1 MKITKFFFRILII
14 VFFVFAVVVVNYQF
28 YRMTDEEGGSHVLT
42 TYMYFLLDVVCLLII
57 AIGSYRKYHGVHLV
71 CLFWVPLV
79 SFFLFFNHNQ
89 VSNIIRVI
97 LWPLLF
103 EATYLC
109 CRNFSSRSLQLK
121 KVYFILAFV
130 GGYYFLMTRIGFEH
144 QSNTIY
150 LVFLTLPWLLFESKK
165 TLQLVILFLFT
176 FFAMLSLKRSMLLST
191 VLIWTFYFLFTMNKR
206 RNRIY
211 TIILS
216 LVLLAGVYVLY
227 DKVDESLGGLLT
239 ERVNRE
245 ETDSG
250 RDRLAIW
257 NLTMN
262 MIQNSP
268 PEKILIGHGHFAV
281 RNDSYLAIS
290 AHNDFLEVFYD
301 YGIIIFILYLCLWG
315 HVIRRSAFLYKI
327 RSPYFLPYASSLAIF
342 IIMSLVSHLILY
354 VTYFNYLVM
363 FWAMME
369 ALVENNNVIIHKD
382 QLS

>member
-1 MKITKFFFRILII
+1 MKIPNFLFRILII

-28 YRMTDEEGGSHVLT
+28 YRMTEEEGGSHVLT

-79 SFFLFFNHNQ
+79 SLFLFFNHNQ
-89 VSNIIRVI
+89 VSNIFRVI
-97 LWPLLF
+97 SWPLLF

-109 CRNFSSRSLQLK
+109 CRNYSFRSLQLK
-121 KVYFILAFV
+121 KMFFMLAFV
-130 GGYYFLMTRIGFEH
+130 GGYYFLMTRIGIEH

-150 LVFLTLPWLLFESKK
+150 LVYLTLPWLLFESRK
-165 TLQLVILFLFT
+165 TPQLVILFLFS
-176 FFAMLSLKRSMLLST
+176 FLAMLSLKRSMLLT
-191 VLIWTFYFLFTMNKR
+191 TALIWSFYLLFGMKKR

-216 LVLLAGVYVLY
+216 VVLLVGIYVLY
-227 DKVDESLGGLLT
+227 DKVDDAMGGMIT

-245 ETDSG
+245 ETDMG
-250 RDRLAIW
+250 RDRMAIW

-268 PEKILIGHGHFAV
+268 SEKILIGHGHFAV
-281 RNDSYLAIS
+281 RNDSFLEIS
-290 AHNDFLEVFYD
+290 AHNDFLEVVYD
-301 YGIIIFILYLCLWG
+301 YGLILFILYLCLWG
-315 HVIRRSAFLYKI
+315 HVIRRSVYLYKI

-369 ALVENNNVIIHKD
+369 ALVENNNVIIHKN